1 MSFSIDDS
9 ERARKQA
16 QADLFNVGNVGY
28 QEKKAR
34 KRAYNDAM
42 RAVGF
47 F

>member
-16 QADLFNVGNVGY
+16 QADLFNVGNSDY

-34 KRAYNDAM
+34 KRAYKDSM
-42 RAVGF
+42 RNVGF